1 MGDLGRKVALV
12 TGAGAGLGRAVT
24 IALAEAGAE
33 VVAVSLDPEELH
45 ALERETSKR
54 GLDVLTFAADV
65 GSESDTAR
73 VAERVFATKGRVDVL
88 VNNAGVIDVKPITD
102 TTVADWDRVL
112 STNLRA
118 VFLYTASFLP
128 GMKERRD
135 GVILNVSS
143 RAGVRG
149 RANEVVYTA
158 SKFGVEGFS
167 RALAAEL
174 APWEIAVATVEP
186 GVLIRTKMSET
197 TYSAREQ
204 RRWRDPS
211 EIAPAFVRLAADG
224 RSFSGKRVNA
234 WNLAKAAVV

>member
-1 MGDLGRKVALV
+1 MADLGRKVALV
-12 TGAGAGLGRAVT
+12 TGAGAGLGRAVAL
-24 IALAEAGAE
+24 ALAEAGAE
-33 VVAVSLDPEELH
+33 VVAVSLDPQELC
-45 ALERETSKR
+45 ALESEAGGR
-54 GLDVLTFAADV
+54 GLDVMTIAADV
-65 GSESDTAR
+65 GSESDTER
-73 VAERVFATKGRVDVL
+73 VAERVLERKGRVDVL
-88 VNNAGVIDVKPITD
+88 VNNAGVIDVKPLTD

-118 VFLYTASFLP
+118 VFLYAASFVP
-128 GMKERRD
+128 GMKERRR

-149 RANEVVYTA
+149 RPNEVVYTA

-174 APWEIAVATVEP
+174 APWGITVATVEP

-204 RRWRDPS
+204 RRWRDPA
-211 EIAPAFVRLAADG
+211 EIAPAFVRLADDG
-224 RSFSGKRVNA
+224 FSFSGKRVNA
-234 WNLAKAAVV
+234 WNLSKALAD